1 MKRVD
6 RVAPITIQAKVGAL
20 ARCTD
25 WGMCKGFLT
34 MPDNALRSI
43 PRRMRRL
50 QASSDRMLSATYG
63 LSQECVKKFWK

>member
-25 WGMCKGFLT
+25 WGRRKEFLT
-34 MPDNALRSI
+34 MPDAHAAFYTKANAAAAGVERQDVERDI
-43 PRRMRRL
+43 RL
-50 QASSDRMLSATYG
+50 EPG
-63 LSQECVKKFWK
+63 ECEKFLK